1 MRQVEI
7 RRVGLKRPRR
17 GGRELPSVSLLLR
30 GEEEDKVVIPGFG
43 SVGSAGDVKKSH
55 FTA

>member
-17 GGRELPSVSLLLR
+17 GGRELPSVSVLLR

-43 SVGSAGDVKKSH
+43 SVGSTGNVKKSH